1 MTALYIRV
9 EDDGSNRTLCGIA
22 RLVVK
27 GQHYLSLAMTSA
39 RKKTCMICGLT
50 DGHTLIN
57 CPYKCVFCG
66 NCNKD
71 CDCINSSL
79 ADKVLDSET
88 PEKNNSTSKRKVD
101 DEDG

>member
-1 MTALYIRV
+1 MP
-9 EDDGSNRTLCGIA
+9 
-22 RLVVK
+22 VK
-27 GQHYLSLAMTSA
+27 VQHQLSFAMTST

-57 CPYKCVFCG
+57 CPYKCGFCG
-66 NCNKD
+66 SSSKD

-79 ADKVLDSET
+79 AEKVMDSET
-88 PEKNNSTSKRKVD
+88 PEKDNSTSKRKAN